1 MNNSEDDKIKDRT
14 FYCAYLTPQGL
25 IIRTIEGSD
34 RYLRIMSET
43 RAYSLPR
50 YVQ

>member
-1 MNNSEDDKIKDRT
+1 MNNSEDNKSNDCT
-14 FYCAYLTPQGL
+14 VYCAYLTSQGL
-25 IIRTIEGSD
+25 IIRTIEVAG